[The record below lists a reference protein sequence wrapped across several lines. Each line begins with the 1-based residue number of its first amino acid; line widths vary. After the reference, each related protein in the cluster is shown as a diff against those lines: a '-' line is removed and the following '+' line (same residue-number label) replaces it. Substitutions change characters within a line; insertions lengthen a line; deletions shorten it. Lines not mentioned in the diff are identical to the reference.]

1 MMHIGAVFGTIMT
14 ANVWMTILPAQ
25 RKMIASVENNEPPD
39 MSLAIWAKRCSK
51 HNTYISVPLIMI
63 MISSHFPVTT
73 YGNTY
78 NWLILGGF
86 IFLGGLAAK
95 WMRG

>member
-1 MMHIGAVFGTIMT
+1 M
-14 ANVWMTILPAQ
+14 
-25 RKMIASVENNEPPD
+25 
-39 MSLAIWAKRCSK
+39 
-51 HNTYISVPLIMI
+51 SVPLIMI
-63 MISSHFPVTT
+63 MISSHFPVIT

-86 IFLGGLAAK
+86 ILLGWLAAK